1 MSRSAADK
9 PLAAKL
15 AIKGDENADGKDI
28 LRLCKNKVHLLY
40 HKGDTVLNLR
50 RLMPVNGMRAALGRV
65 GYDKKK
71 IIPGPIVKKECAD
84 WNSTMP
90 WGSWLQGHSYHC
102 CELACQYYVDE
113 M

>member
-1 MSRSAADK
+1 MITS
-9 PLAAKL
+9 LTVVTAAKFGQL
-15 AIKGDENADGKDI
+15 IESTGATKVMLYVHGYTNTPSIVFKAAGDMNKIYAEKGDK
-28 LRLCKNKVHLLY
+28 
-40 HKGDTVLNLR
+40 
-50 RLMPVNGMRAALGRV
+50 ALGRV
-65 GYDKKK
+65 GYDEKK

>member
-1 MSRSAADK
+1 M
-9 PLAAKL
+9 
-15 AIKGDENADGKDI
+15 
-28 LRLCKNKVHLLY
+28 Y

-65 GYDKKK
+65 GYDEKK

-90 WGSWLQGHSYHC
+90 WGSWIQGHSYHC
-102 CELACQYYVDE
+102 CEDACQYYVDH

>member
-15 AIKGDENADGKDI
+15 AIS
-28 LRLCKNKVHLLY
+28 
-40 HKGDTVLNLR
+40 
-50 RLMPVNGMRAALGRV
+50 AALGRV
-65 GYDKKK
+65 GYDEKK

-90 WGSWLQGHSYHC
+90 WGSWIQGHSYHC
-102 CELACQYYVDE
+102 CCLIKSVARSPLGEKCPLCQRGISEGDLARL
-113 M
+113 

>member
-15 AIKGDENADGKDI
+15 AITTIDDE
-28 LRLCKNKVHLLY
+28 
-40 HKGDTVLNLR
+40 
-50 RLMPVNGMRAALGRV
+50 
-65 GYDKKK
+65 KK
-71 IIPGPIVKKECAD
+71 IIPGPIVKEECAD